1 MKKLIIPEFSEGNT
15 VILNTF
21 FFLLHNKAI
30 AKKMKQFNFKQK
42 KYFLKTDYKYNFR
55 DMY

>member
-1 MKKLIIPEFSEGNT
+1 MKNLIIPEFSEGNT

-21 FFLLHNKAI
+21 FFFLLYNKAI
-30 AKKMKQFNFKQK
+30 AKIMKQFNLK
-42 KYFLKTDYKYNFR
+42 KKFLKTNYKYNFR